1 MLLLRHCQSNDRA
14 SWGSTS
20 RCVRN
25 SKRQWERWCVK
36 MDILKSEFE
45 RSYMSD
51 NQKNARNK
59 KVLYGII
66 ALLGVV
72 IVVLG
77 IYVYNLS
84 NRSTTT
90 IVTAPTKSA
99 SSEKA
104 SSSTK
109 KYVEGKD
116 YKITY
121 SNTNL
126 IDKATIQKGLK
137 ASYLTDNND
146 LMNTDEQ
153 TGSNM
158 AKIEVYYNKDKNLLV
173 ERLFKNGYQGNQDSA
188 RVVYDISQGKIPDNG
203 ADTDSHYLDLPLV
216 YTWEKLTK

>member
-1 MLLLRHCQSNDRA
+1 
-14 SWGSTS
+14 
-20 RCVRN
+20 
-25 SKRQWERWCVK
+25 

-72 IVVLG
+72 IIVLG

-109 KYVEGKD
+109 KYVAGKD

-121 SNTNL
+121 SNANL

-137 ASYLTDNND
+137 ASYLTDIND

-173 ERLFKNGYQGNQDSA
+173 ERLFKNGYKDNQPTQTVGYDLQKQAMNLDKTFGND
-188 RVVYDISQGKIPDNG
+188 
-203 ADTDSHYLDLPLV
+203 YLNQPLV
-216 YTWEKLTK
+216 YTWEKLSK

>member
-1 MLLLRHCQSNDRA
+1 
-14 SWGSTS
+14 
-20 RCVRN
+20 
-25 SKRQWERWCVK
+25 

-59 KVLYGII
+59 KVLDGII
-66 ALLGVV
+66 ALLGMV
-72 IVVLG
+72 IIVLG

-109 KYVEGKD
+109 KYVAGKD

-126 IDKATIQKGLK
+126 IDRSTLDKALK
-137 ASYLTDNND
+137 NSTGADISYMMDTSEDGGD
-146 LMNTDEQ
+146 
-153 TGSNM
+153 M
-158 AKIEVYYNKDKNLLV
+158 AKVEVYYNKDKNLLV
-173 ERLFKNGYQGNQDSA
+173 ERLFKNGYKDNKPTQTVGYDLQKHAMNLDKTFGND
-188 RVVYDISQGKIPDNG
+188 
-203 ADTDSHYLDLPLV
+203 YLNQPLV
-216 YTWEKLTK
+216 YTWERLTK

>member
-1 MLLLRHCQSNDRA
+1 MDLTKRD
-14 SWGSTS
+14 
-20 RCVRN
+20 VRKITM
-25 SKRQWERWCVK
+25 SKYFTK
-36 MDILKSEFE
+36 KSIP
-45 RSYMSD
+45 YW
-51 NQKNARNK
+51 
-59 KVLYGII
+59 II
-66 ALLGVV
+66 AVLV
-72 IVVLG
+72 ILIAIILAVQFKA
-77 IYVYNLS
+77 NSS
-84 NRSTTT
+84 NQTTT
-90 IVTAPTKSA
+90 STVKTSN

-109 KYVEGKD
+109 KYVAGKD
-116 YKITY
+116 YKVTY

-137 ASYLTDNND
+137 ASYLTDIND
-146 LMNTDEQ
+146 LMNTDQQ

-173 ERLFKNGYQGNQDSA
+173 ERLFKNGYSGNQDSA

>member
-1 MLLLRHCQSNDRA
+1 
-14 SWGSTS
+14 
-20 RCVRN
+20 
-25 SKRQWERWCVK
+25 

-59 KVLYGII
+59 KMLYGII

-72 IVVLG
+72 IIVLG

-126 IDKATIQKGLK
+126 IDKSTITKALDANGLN
-137 ASYLTDNND
+137 DIND
-146 LMNTDEQ
+146 LMDTSED
-153 TGSNM
+153 GGDM

-173 ERLFKNGYQGNQDSA
+173 ENLFKNGHSSNEA
-188 RVVYDISQGKIPDNG
+188 TTAVVYDLKNNQIVNSGVNY
-203 ADTDSHYLDLPLV
+203 DTNYQPSWLV
-216 YTWEKLTK
+216 YTWEKLSK

>member
-1 MLLLRHCQSNDRA
+1 
-14 SWGSTS
+14 
-20 RCVRN
+20 
-25 SKRQWERWCVK
+25 

-66 ALLGVV
+66 ALLGLV
-72 IVVLG
+72 IIVLG

-137 ASYLTDNND
+137 ASYLTDIND

-173 ERLFKNGYQGNQDSA
+173 ENLFKNGHSDSEA
-188 RVVYDISQGKIPDNG
+188 TTAVVYDLKNNQIVKSGVNY
-203 ADTDSHYLDLPLV
+203 DTNYQPSWLV
-216 YTWEKLTK
+216 YTWKKLSK

>member
-1 MLLLRHCQSNDRA
+1 
-14 SWGSTS
+14 
-20 RCVRN
+20 
-25 SKRQWERWCVK
+25 

-72 IVVLG
+72 IIVLG
-77 IYVYNLS
+77 ICVYNLS

-109 KYVEGKD
+109 KYVAGKD

-121 SNTNL
+121 NNTDL
-126 IDKATIQKGLK
+126 IDKSTITKALDANGLN
-137 ASYLTDNND
+137 DIND
-146 LMNTDEQ
+146 LMDTSED
-153 TGSNM
+153 GGDM
-158 AKIEVYYNKDKNLLV
+158 AKVEVYYNKDKNLLV
-173 ERLFKNGYQGNQDSA
+173 ENLFKNGHSSNEA
-188 RVVYDISQGKIPDNG
+188 TTAVVYDLKNNQIVNSGVNY
-203 ADTDSHYLDLPLV
+203 DTNYQSSWLV

>member
-1 MLLLRHCQSNDRA
+1 
-14 SWGSTS
+14 
-20 RCVRN
+20 
-25 SKRQWERWCVK
+25 
-36 MDILKSEFE
+36 
-45 RSYMSD
+45 MSD

-72 IVVLG
+72 IIVLG

-109 KYVEGKD
+109 KYIAGKD

-126 IDKATIQKGLK
+126 INKSTITKALDANGLN
-137 ASYLTDNND
+137 DIND
-146 LMNTDEQ
+146 LMDTSED
-153 TGSNM
+153 GGDM

-173 ERLFKNGYQGNQDSA
+173 ERLFKNGYKDNQPTQTVGYDLQKQVMNLDKTFGND
-188 RVVYDISQGKIPDNG
+188 
-203 ADTDSHYLDLPLV
+203 YLNQPLV
-216 YTWEKLTK
+216 YTWEKLSK

>member
-1 MLLLRHCQSNDRA
+1 MDLTKRD
-14 SWGSTS
+14 
-20 RCVRN
+20 VREIIM
-25 SKRQWERWCVK
+25 SKY
-36 MDILKSEFE
+36 F
-45 RSYMSD
+45 
-51 NQKNARNK
+51 NK
-59 KVLYGII
+59 KTVPYWII
-66 ALLGVV
+66 AVLV
-72 IVVLG
+72 ILIAIILAVHFKA
-77 IYVYNLS
+77 NS
-84 NRSTTT
+84 SSQTTT
-90 IVTAPTKSA
+90 TTVKTSS

-109 KYVEGKD
+109 KYVAGKD

-137 ASYLTDNND
+137 ASYLTDIND
-146 LMNTDEQ
+146 LMNTDQQ

-173 ERLFKNGYQGNQDSA
+173 ERLFKNGYSGNQDSA

>member
-1 MLLLRHCQSNDRA
+1 
-14 SWGSTS
+14 
-20 RCVRN
+20 
-25 SKRQWERWCVK
+25 

-72 IVVLG
+72 IIVLA

-109 KYVEGKD
+109 KYVAGKD

-126 IDKATIQKGLK
+126 IDKSTLDKALK
-137 ASYLTDNND
+137 NSVPGEGISYLMDTNED
-146 LMNTDEQ
+146 
-153 TGSNM
+153 TGANM

-173 ERLFKNGYQGNQDSA
+173 ERLFKNGYKGDEDTT
-188 RVVYDISQGKIPDNG
+188 RVVYDITQGKIPDNG
-203 ADTDSHYLDLPLV
+203 ADTNVYYQPSWLV
-216 YTWEKLTK
+216 YTWEKLSK

>member
-1 MLLLRHCQSNDRA
+1 
-14 SWGSTS
+14 
-20 RCVRN
+20 
-25 SKRQWERWCVK
+25 

-72 IVVLG
+72 IIVLG
-77 IYVYNLS
+77 ISVYNLS

-109 KYVEGKD
+109 KYVAGKD

-126 IDKATIQKGLK
+126 ISKEQINKALGANYLNDINCLMSTKKPSGL
-137 ASYLTDNND
+137 D
-146 LMNTDEQ
+146 
-153 TGSNM
+153 M
-158 AKIEVYYNKDKNLLV
+158 AKVEVYYNKNKNLLV
-173 ERLFKNGYQGNQDSA
+173 ERLFKNGYKGNQDSA